1 MIDDFGFQ
9 RVGRSGCRLGGPGGR
24 RRGGAFLRQ
33 KIQNTHFALL
43 TYRFETQP
51 RLYAALTII

>member
-1 MIDDFGFQ
+1 MTGDLGFQ

-24 RRGGAFLRQ
+24 WRGGAFLRQ

-43 TYRFETQP
+43 TYWF
-51 RLYAALTII
+51 